1 MNRLEFRDT
10 PVIVREL
17 FCRVNKNLNEHEKTI
32 GNFNSG
38 DYPIRCLQR

>member
-10 PVIVREL
+10 PVIVTGL
-17 FCRVNKNLNEHEKTI
+17 FCMVNKNLNEHEKTI

-38 DYPIRCLQR
+38 HYPICCLQR

>member
-10 PVIVREL
+10 LVIVRKL

-32 GNFNSG
+32 GNFNSN
-38 DYPIRCLQR
+38 YNLIRRLQ